1 MFKKLYF
8 QLFFSRWKAE
18 RSGPEPSKLSMMVYN
33 ADRSISGYI
42 SPSEDVYNDL
52 FKAGTD
58 SIKFTNS

>member
-1 MFKKLYF
+1 
-8 QLFFSRWKAE
+8 
-18 RSGPEPSKLSMMVYN
+18 LSMMVYN

-52 FKAGTD
+52 FKAGPD